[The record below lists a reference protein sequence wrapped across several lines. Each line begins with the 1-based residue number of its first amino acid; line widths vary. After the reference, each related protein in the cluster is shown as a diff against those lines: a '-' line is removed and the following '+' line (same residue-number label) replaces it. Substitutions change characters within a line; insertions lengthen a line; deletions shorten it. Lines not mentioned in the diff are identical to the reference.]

1 MLRIM
6 ADSHTGAF
14 GLIAIVL
21 VLLLKIHALQS
32 IEPDRWRVLLAAPL
46 LARWAMVLL
55 GHRSHAAKPGLG
67 STLIEQMSTKHLFFA
82 TSITLFSV
90 AALLQAAGI
99 VMMVWVALFTMASRV
114 YFQRRLGG
122 VTGDTFGAIGELS
135 ETSVLFFL
143 ALRVR

>member
-1 MLRIM
+1 
-6 ADSHTGAF
+6 
-14 GLIAIVL
+14 
-21 VLLLKIHALQS
+21 LL
-32 IEPDRWRVLLAAPL
+32 
-46 LARWAMVLL
+46 
-55 GHRSHAAKPGLG
+55 
-67 STLIEQMSTKHLFFA
+67 
-82 TSITLFSV
+82 SV